1 LERRCDAAA
10 RHGRVVPRCSTGPA
24 HSAGD
29 DAIRRIAAARRR
41 SASTWGILC
50 RVDRD
55 EFQRR
60 IEVYVEN
67 DLPDLASERERIA
80 AVLAGRLWPYLSRW
94 RAEASDYEADLR
106 RIGQRLSEQWPDARR
121 ALQLESTGSE
131 DGWLVPL
138 NPPPTP

>member
-1 LERRCDAAA
+1 
-10 RHGRVVPRCSTGPA
+10 
-24 HSAGD
+24 
-29 DAIRRIAAARRR
+29 
-41 SASTWGILC
+41 
-50 RVDRD
+50 VDRD

-67 DLPDLASERERIA
+67 DLPDLASDRERIA

-94 RAEASDYEADLR
+94 RAEALDYEADLR

-121 ALQLESTGSE
+121 ALQLESTGSG

-138 NPPPTP
+138 NPPPTA